1 MRLIGFDIE
10 TTSLEPW
17 RNDGR
22 IITFAVATEPAEQAH
37 QPTQPTQITA
47 QALVVPDDIA
57 KAREKL
63 TKLFTAWVESDY
75 VIAAWN
81 AAFEIAWLSHYLP
94 HELIYKTRWLDG
106 MLLWKHLENSTQDG
120 EPSFGLK
127 VAVRKFF
134 PEYAG
139 YEADITFDGST
150 PIEDLLEY
158 NKLDAYLTVR
168 LVRKFWNE
176 LDSFP
181 KMKRCAWIEAQ
192 SLVPVGIANGQ
203 GLVVDV
209 QALDALDA
217 SLVRTIDDA
226 LTKLQTYG
234 LTEQALSSPV
244 QLRKILFDDWKLPVL
259 KEGKTGASTDKT
271 VLHELSFLDERAALI
286 RTYREAVGNR
296 RKFVETIRKS
306 VTYHA
311 TYSKP
316 QPLAKTYP
324 QANVFGTYTGRIT
337 YNSAIG
343 RGKQK
348 RQIGFAL
355 HQMKRAPEFR
365 RVIRA
370 LDGYMIVEFDA
381 AGQEFRWMAV
391 LSRDDTMLNLCQPG
405 QDPHAYMGAAIAGLS
420 YDEVRE
426 GAAKDKRL
434 KEVRQL
440 GKVAN
445 LSLQYRTSASK
456 LQQVARVQYGMDMD
470 AVTAEKIYRT
480 YQLTYPG
487 VPRYWRR
494 QIEWVNRH
502 LYVETLAGR
511 RVRISRRQL
520 ATDEWSA
527 HSTAINFP
535 IQGTGADQKYLALLA
550 TRGIVEQYEAKF
562 LFDLHDGL
570 YFLAPKHCVE
580 EFIHEMLKQLNHLP
594 YKQAWG
600 FTPTIPLPFDC
611 KFGPSWGDMVEFKE

>member
-10 TTSLEPW
+10 TTGLEPW

-22 IITFAVATEPAEQAH
+22 IITFAVATEPAEQID
-37 QPTQPTQITA
+37 QPNQITA
-47 QALVVPDDIA
+47 QALVVPDDIV
-57 KAREKL
+57 KARQKL
-63 TKLFTAWVESDY
+63 TKLFTAWVESGY

-94 HELIYKTRWLDG
+94 HELLYKTRWLDG
-106 MLLWKHLENSTQDG
+106 MLLWKHLENSTQDS

-127 VAVRKFF
+127 AAVRKFF

-139 YEADITFDGST
+139 YEAGISFDGST
-150 PIEDLLEY
+150 QIADLLEY

-176 LDSFP
+176 LSPFP
-181 KMKRCAWIEAQ
+181 KMKRCAWIESQ

-209 QALDALDA
+209 QALDALDV

-226 LTKLQTYG
+226 LAKLQTYG

-271 VLHELSFLDERAALI
+271 VLHELSFLDERAVLI

-306 VTYHA
+306 VAYHA

-370 LDGYMIVEFDA
+370 PDGYMIVEFDA

-391 LSRDDTMLNLCQPG
+391 LSGDDTMLNLCQPG

-426 GAAKDKRL
+426 GAAIDKRL

-520 ATDEWSA
+520 ATDEWSV

-580 EFIHEMLKQLNHLP
+580 EFIHAMLGQLNHLP
-594 YKQAWG
+594 YEQAWG
-600 FTPTIPLPFDC
+600 FVPMIPLPFDC